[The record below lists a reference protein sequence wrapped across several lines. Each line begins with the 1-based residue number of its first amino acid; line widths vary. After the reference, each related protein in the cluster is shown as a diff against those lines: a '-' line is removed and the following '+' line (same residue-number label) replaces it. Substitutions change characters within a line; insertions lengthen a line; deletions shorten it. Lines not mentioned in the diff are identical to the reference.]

1 MSKKVPLSVLM
12 ENTKGKLIQAFNQV
26 IDETRLPAYL
36 YEGMLLELLA
46 EVRNRKNLELV
57 SDINA
62 IETEKDSEKED
73 PQ

>member
-12 ENTKGKLIQAFNQV
+12 ESARGKLIQAFNQV

-36 YEGMLLELLA
+36 YEGMLSELLA
-46 EVRNRKNLELV
+46 EVRNRKNLELI

-62 IETEKDSEKED
+62 MESEKDDAEEEK
-73 PQ
+73 